1 MVLLCVLLLSLLL
14 SLLSLLSLLLS
25 LRRRGDGRGPRLGAL
40 HLLHP
45 QGALHLSRLARR
57 HGPVLRLRLGGRGL
71 STWFGIS
78 SSFGV
83 APSPSS
89 SLQTCWC
96 RARWRPSVRR
106 WSGTGG
112 TGWGAPPVTWG
123 RWCHRGAGTWH
134 WEALALA
141 GGGSG
146 EQCGEHWHGL
156 GGVLGPSFG
165 CRVRSCVRSYVPME
179 RLPWTPLRC
188 SPSIPAAPSHAS
200 SLGTWWGFG
209 WAQDGDRGLEEDP
222 SFYGAQ
228 GFGGGPRSLWRGHPA
243 VWGTEQFVGGWQ
255 GFGGTQ
261 EFEGTQVSKMMLGVF
276 WGIQRELEYW
286 TVHRCVLLQVPPP
299 GELRAFSRCLGEL
312 LQVWGHSS
320 VRVLDLLPLLRAL
333 PNPGLRKLL
342 RLVQHRDTFVEA
354 QIQRHQACPSPPPD
368 TVLGALLGHN
378 FGARGG
384 PLSPPR
390 LHMALVDLFIGG
402 TETTAAA
409 LGWAVAFLL
418 HRPETWHTCAPP
430 VQLQARLRAELEG
443 AQGPPGPGDMGRLPL
458 LQATVSET
466 LRLRPPAPLALPHC
480 ALRHTSLGGLPVVAG
495 TVLVPNLLA
504 AQQDPDI
511 WQHPEVFLP
520 ERFLAPGAPSRSL
533 LPFGCGARSCPGE
546 GLARAEL
553 FVFLGLIL
561 REFRL
566 EPGPGGLPG
575 LKGSPGTV
583 LRCPP
588 FRLRMVPCQPLG
600 SP

>member
-1 MVLLCVLLLSLLL
+1 
-14 SLLSLLSLLLS
+14 
-25 LRRRGDGRGPRLGAL
+25 GAL

-57 HGPVLRLRLGGRGL
+57 HGPVLRMRLGGREVL
-71 STWFGIS
+71 
-78 SSFGV
+78 V
-83 APSPSS
+83 PSS
-89 SLQTCWC
+89 VGTIREALVRHWGD
-96 RARWRPSVRR
+96 WLGRPSSYLGSLV
-106 WSGTGG
+106 SQGG
-112 TGWGAPPVTWG
+112 RDLALGAPCPGW
-123 RWCHRGAGTWH
+123 RRQRGAVRG
-134 WEALALA
+134 ALARA
-141 GGGSG
+141 GGR
-146 EQCGEHWHGL
+146 
-156 GGVLGPSFG
+156 LGPLLWLQG
-165 CRVRSCVRSYVPME
+165 QELCEELRSHGE
-179 RLPWTPLRC
+179 APL
-188 SPSIPAAPSHAS
+188 
-200 SLGTWWGFG
+200 
-209 WAQDGDRGLEEDP
+209 DP
-222 SFYGAQ
+222 SEIFTFHTCSTIARLL
-228 GFGGGPRSLWRGHPA
+228 FGDL
-243 VWGTEQFVGGWQ
+243 
-255 GFGGTQ
+255 
-261 EFEGTQVSKMMLGVF
+261 
-276 WGIQRELEYW
+276 
-286 TVHRCVLLQVPPP
+286 VPPP
-299 GELRAFSRCLGEL
+299 GELRAFSHCLGEL
-312 LQVWGHSS
+312 LQVWGRSS
-320 VRVLDLLPLLRAL
+320 VQVLDLLPLLRAL

-342 RLVQHRDTFVEA
+342 QLVQHRDAFVEA
-354 QIQRHQACPSPPPD
+354 QIQRHQVGRAGGSQGSGVVWWEQRVRGDPGVGKLP
-368 TVLGALLGHN
+368 
-378 FGARGG
+378 RGG

-418 HRPETWHTCAPP
+418 HRPE
-430 VQLQARLRAELEG
+430 LQARLRAELEG

-566 EPGPGGLPG
+566 EPGPEGLPG
-575 LKGSPGTV
+575 LRGSPGTV

-588 FRLRMVPCQPLG
+588 FRLRLVPCQP
-600 SP
+600 P

>member
-112 TGWGAPPVTWG
+112 TGWGAPPVTW
-123 RWCHRGAGTWH
+123 
-134 WEALALA
+134 
-141 GGGSG
+141 
-146 EQCGEHWHGL
+146 
-156 GGVLGPSFG
+156 
-165 CRVRSCVRSYVPME
+165 
-179 RLPWTPLRC
+179 
-188 SPSIPAAPSHAS
+188 
-200 SLGTWWGFG
+200 
-209 WAQDGDRGLEEDP
+209 
-222 SFYGAQ
+222 
-228 GFGGGPRSLWRGHPA
+228 
-243 VWGTEQFVGGWQ
+243 
-255 GFGGTQ
+255 
-261 EFEGTQVSKMMLGVF
+261 
-276 WGIQRELEYW
+276 
-286 TVHRCVLLQVPPP
+286 VPPP

-520 ERFLAPGAPSRSL
+520 VLTLPGTPKTSGTPEAK
-533 LPFGCGARSCPGE
+533 SCPQP
-546 GLARAEL
+546 GLAT
-553 FVFLGLIL
+553 LGTHHSHNP
-561 REFRL
+561 RTVS
-566 EPGPGGLPG
+566 GDAGLADLHLPAPQ
-575 LKGSPGTV
+575 SPS
-583 LRCPP
+583 PE
-588 FRLRMVPCQPLG
+588 RLRSGSGPQPCGTWQVSLG
-600 SP
+600 CAGRRVLLIGLATDDSKQEALWLAEGWCAWHRDFGWV

>member
-57 HGPVLRLRLGGRGL
+57 HGPVLRLRLGGRDVL
-71 STWFGIS
+71 
-78 SSFGV
+78 V
-83 APSPSS
+83 PSS
-89 SLQTCWC
+89 VATIREALVRHWGDWLGRPTSYLGSLVSQGGRDLALGGPCPG
-96 RARWRPSVRR
+96 WRRQ
-106 WSGTGG
+106 
-112 TGWGAPPVTWG
+112 
-123 RWCHRGAGTWH
+123 RGAVRG
-134 WEALALA
+134 ALARA
-141 GGGSG
+141 GGR
-146 EQCGEHWHGL
+146 
-156 GGVLGPSFG
+156 LGPLLWLQGQELCEELRSHGEAPLDPFEVFTFHTCSTIARLLFG
-165 CRVRSCVRSYVPME
+165 D
-179 RLPWTPLRC
+179 L
-188 SPSIPAAPSHAS
+188 
-200 SLGTWWGFG
+200 
-209 WAQDGDRGLEEDP
+209 
-222 SFYGAQ
+222 
-228 GFGGGPRSLWRGHPA
+228 
-243 VWGTEQFVGGWQ
+243 
-255 GFGGTQ
+255 
-261 EFEGTQVSKMMLGVF
+261 
-276 WGIQRELEYW
+276 
-286 TVHRCVLLQVPPP
+286 VPPP

-520 ERFLAPGAPSRSL
+520 VLTLPGTPKTSGTPEAK
-533 LPFGCGARSCPGE
+533 SCPQP
-546 GLARAEL
+546 GLAT
-553 FVFLGLIL
+553 LGTHHSHNP
-561 REFRL
+561 RTVS
-566 EPGPGGLPG
+566 GDAGLADLHLPAPQ
-575 LKGSPGTV
+575 SPS
-583 LRCPP
+583 PE
-588 FRLRMVPCQPLG
+588 RLRSGSGPQPCGTWQVSLG
-600 SP
+600 CAGRRVLLIGLATDDSKQEALWLAEGWCAWHRDFGWV